1 YVREVVL
8 RADIGNVERAVLAH
22 PAKLCL
28 INTELNAAHGYGY
41 WTKMSPC
48 NHCVPLAKPQ
58 YHIVNSTNPRRAVN
72 DGGEDWLN
80 VRGRSAD
87 NAEDFGCCRLM
98 LQGFAQFR
106 IALLDFLEK
115 TDVLDGNH
123 CLICKGFEEGDLLVS
138 EGSYFGPVNDNYTD
152 GDFLAH

>member
-1 YVREVVL
+1 RANEFPLLTKRDEQDGARGAARTYVREVVL

-48 NHCVPLAKPQ
+48 SHCVPFAKPQ

-72 DGGEDWLN
+72 DGGEDRLH
-80 VRGRSAD
+80 VSRRAAD
-87 NAEDFGCCRLM
+87 DAEHFGGCCPV
-98 LQGFAQFR
+98 LQSLAQFR
-106 IALLDFLEK
+106 VALLQFFEEADI
-115 TDVLDGNH
+115 LDGDH
-123 CLICKGFEEGDLLVS
+123 GLIGEGFEE
-138 EGSYFGPVNDNYTD
+138 
-152 GDFLAH
+152 